1 VATYFPFW
9 MTDGD
14 TFLSNA
20 KRLTLQRRIV
30 NTATLSANLQDGWK
44 LNSEVYNI
52 NTGQKY
58 NFHQPVFTS
67 KFEGLRK

>member
-1 VATYFPFW
+1 

-20 KRLTLQRRIV
+20 KQLTFQKRNV
-30 NTATLSANLQDGWK
+30 NTATLSENSRDEWK

-52 NTGQKY
+52 NTGQK
-58 NFHQPVFTS
+58 
-67 KFEGLRK
+67 

>member
-1 VATYFPFW
+1 

-20 KRLTLQRRIV
+20 KRLTFQSRIGV
-30 NTATLSANLQDGWK
+30 NAATLSSNVRDGWK
-44 LNSEVYNI
+44 LNSAFYNI

-58 NFHQPVFTS
+58 KFHNFHQIYHHI
-67 KFEGLRK
+67 KKEDCIHQQI